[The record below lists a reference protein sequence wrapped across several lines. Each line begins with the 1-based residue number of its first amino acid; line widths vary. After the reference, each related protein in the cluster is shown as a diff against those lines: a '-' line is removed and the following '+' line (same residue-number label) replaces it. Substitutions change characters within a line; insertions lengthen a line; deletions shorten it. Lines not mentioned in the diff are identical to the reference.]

1 MHVRRR
7 PSVDILR
14 SGGEVTVS
22 VGGRVVCLTPLCA
35 LLVNLAERWVAVPA
49 LVGLAVDVVDPD
61 GVHAQTE
68 EHVRTVETG
77 DSARP
82 ACKGAPLEGARARAR
97 CRAVRSCANADQA
110 PQACCGSARGRR

>member
-14 SGGEVTVS
+14 SDGEVTVS

-68 EHVRTVETG
+68 EHVRTAVLG
-77 DSARP
+77 LVSA
-82 ACKGAPLEGARARAR
+82 GVL
-97 CRAVRSCANADQA
+97 DLTDDLD
-110 PQACCGSARGRR
+110 